1 MPGLLAA
8 LGLLLAG
15 SAASAQSLT
24 ELFGLGDEAPAF
36 LDALGPPEE
45 LRAMALSP
53 DRRRC
58 AVAVDAPERRGH
70 SIVRVVDLDGSRP
83 TDLEVPGQARG
94 LAFGA
99 SGEML
104 YVILHRAAKRRP
116 GETHLVRVEL
126 DTLKARKEMR
136 LPPSAAALTRDG
148 TGRALLIAGE
158 NEVRSILVPDL
169 RSGPLFRIEGTNRAV
184 GAVPGGTEIVLGQPG
199 RIVAVDLSDPPLED
213 GMPLRGTLP
222 VEAPVMALVVAADGR
237 SAAARLDSGAVLR
250 FGLHPLRE
258 GLDSPVELRT
268 AAPPPEPARPVPA
281 PEPQSEPAVEVAPAA
296 PPTPADPGRSPA
308 LRGAIEGPAADRVVA
323 VVLFGPD
330 NLLNEAARVRP
341 LADGS
346 WSVSGLDSGRYRV
359 QLDGGGSRALV
370 CDPPFRTVVVEPGRT
385 GEVPAFRVLRVL

>member
-1 MPGLLAA
+1 M
-8 LGLLLAG
+8 
-15 SAASAQSLT
+15 
-24 ELFGLGDEAPAF
+24 
-36 LDALGPPEE
+36 
-45 LRAMALSP
+45 
-53 DRRRC
+53 
-58 AVAVDAPERRGH
+58 
-70 SIVRVVDLDGSRP
+70 
-83 TDLEVPGQARG
+83 
-94 LAFGA
+94 
-99 SGEML
+99 
-104 YVILHRAAKRRP
+104 
-116 GETHLVRVEL
+116 RVEL

-281 PEPQSEPAVEVAPAA
+281 PEPQPEPAVEVAPPEPQPEPVRPVPAPEPQSEPAVEVAPAA